1 MSTMREES
9 WPEPDVIVT
18 GQGYHEHAYSV
29 RLVRQIA
36 EAAYAAGQ
44 RAAEEKLLEPCSMEV
59 AVAIE
64 LEVESQMTASGMDHS
79 LFHREDGFEIWNA
92 AVAAIRAR
100 DKEQG

>member
-44 RAAEEKLLEPCSMEV
+44 RAATEQAAKVAEDWYFGDPGEV
-59 AVAIE
+59 NHSIAV
-64 LEVESQMTASGMDHS
+64 
-79 LFHREDGFEIWNA
+79 
-92 AVAAIRAR
+92 AIRAR
-100 DKEQG
+100 DKEQGC

>member
-1 MSTMREES
+1 MSTMREEP

-36 EAAYAAGQ
+36 DAAYAAGQ
-44 RAAEEKLLEPCSMEV
+44 RAATEQAAKVAEDWYFGDPGEV
-59 AVAIE
+59 N
-64 LEVESQMTASGMDHS
+64 HS
-79 LFHREDGFEIWNA
+79 IAN
-92 AVAAIRAR
+92 AIRTR